1 MARRLEIILGPT
13 AVGKTG
19 FAIRRALE
27 VGSPV
32 ISCDSRQ
39 IFKELKIGTAAPSD
53 EELSAVQHYFIRSI
67 PITRNYTAG
76 IYEAEALEL
85 VNRLFS
91 EGHETLVMCGGS
103 MLYIDAFCYGLDDF
117 PEVPLQ
123 LRRHLMDCLQ
133 SEGVEVLA
141 QQLKELDPVSYEE
154 LDLSNGQ
161 RVIRAL
167 EVSMYTGQPFSS
179 FKTRRF
185 KERDFEIV
193 KVGLERPR
201 EELYE
206 RINARVEKMVED
218 GLEAEARSMLP
229 YRDLPALQTVGYREF
244 FEYFDGKHDLE
255 TTIRHI
261 QADTRHYAKRQLTW
275 WRRDGDIRWIPADS
289 SLRSE

>member
-1 MARRLEIILGPT
+1 MPRRLEIILGPT

-19 FAIRRALE
+19 YAIRRALE

-39 IFKELKIGTAAPSD
+39 IFQELKIGTAAPSD
-53 EELSAVQHYFIRSI
+53 EEMAAVQHYFIRSI

-76 IYEAEALEL
+76 IYEVEAMEL

-103 MLYIDAFCYGLDDF
+103 MMYIDAFCYGLDDF
-117 PEVPLQ
+117 PEVPVQ
-123 LRRHLMDCLQ
+123 LREHLMECLRD
-133 SEGVEVLA
+133 EGVEVLA
-141 QQLKELDPVSYEE
+141 NQLKELDPVSYEE

-167 EVSMYTGQPFSS
+167 EVSLYTGKPFSS
-179 FKTRRF
+179 YKTRTF
-185 KERDFEIV
+185 KERDFEMV

-206 RINARVEKMVED
+206 RINARVEQMMAD

-229 YRDLPALQTVGYREF
+229 YRDLPALQTVGYREM
-244 FEYFDGKHDLE
+244 FEYFDGKYDLE
-255 TTIRHI
+255 TTVQHI
-261 QADTRHYAKRQLTW
+261 QASTRHYAKRQLTW
-275 WRRDGDIRWIPADS
+275 WRRDSSILWQPA
-289 SLRSE
+289 

>member
-1 MARRLEIILGPT
+1 MPRRLEIILGPT

-19 FAIRRALE
+19 YAIRRALE

-39 IFKELKIGTAAPSD
+39 IFQELKIGTAAPSD
-53 EELSAVQHYFIRSI
+53 EEMAAVQHYFIRSI

-76 IYEAEALEL
+76 IYEVEAMEL

-103 MLYIDAFCYGLDDF
+103 MMYIDAFCYGLDDF
-117 PEVPLQ
+117 PEVPVQ
-123 LRRHLMDCLQ
+123 LREHLMECLRD
-133 SEGVEVLA
+133 EGVEVLA

-167 EVSMYTGQPFSS
+167 EVSLYTGKPFSS
-179 FKTRRF
+179 YKTRTF

-206 RINARVEKMVED
+206 RINARVEQMMAD

-244 FEYFDGKHDLE
+244 FDYFDGNADLD
-255 TTIRHI
+255 TTIRRI

-275 WRRDGDIRWIPADS
+275 WRRDPAIRWISA
-289 SLRSE
+289 E

>member
-1 MARRLEIILGPT
+1 MPRRLEIILGPT

-19 FAIRRALE
+19 YAIRRALE

-39 IFKELKIGTAAPSD
+39 IFQELKIGTAAPSD
-53 EELSAVQHYFIRSI
+53 EEMAAVQHYFIRSI

-76 IYEAEALEL
+76 IYEVEAMDL
-85 VNRLFS
+85 VNRLFA

-103 MLYIDAFCYGLDDF
+103 MMYIDAFCYGLDDF
-117 PEVPLQ
+117 PEVPIQ
-123 LRRHLMDCLQ
+123 LREHLMECLRD
-133 SEGVEVLA
+133 EGVEVLA
-141 QQLKELDPVSYEE
+141 NQLKELDPVSYEE

-167 EVSMYTGQPFSS
+167 EVSLYTGKPFSS
-179 FKTRRF
+179 SKTRTF

-206 RINARVEKMVED
+206 RINARVEQMMAD

-229 YRDLPALQTVGYREF
+229 YRDLPALQTVGYREM
-244 FEYFDGKHDLE
+244 FEYFDGKYELE
-255 TTIRHI
+255 TTVQHI
-261 QADTRHYAKRQLTW
+261 QASTRHYAKRQLTW
-275 WRRDGDIRWIPADS
+275 WRRDSSILWQPA
-289 SLRSE
+289 

>member
-1 MARRLEIILGPT
+1 MPRRLEIILGPT

-19 FAIRRALE
+19 YAIRRALE

-39 IFKELKIGTAAPSD
+39 IFQELKIGTAAPSD
-53 EELSAVQHYFIRSI
+53 EEMAAVKHYFIRSI

-76 IYEAEALEL
+76 IYEVEAMDL
-85 VNRLFS
+85 VNRLFA
-91 EGHETLVMCGGS
+91 EGHETLIMCGGS
-103 MLYIDAFCYGLDDF
+103 MMYIDAFCYGLDDF
-117 PEVPLQ
+117 PEVPVQ
-123 LRRHLMDCLQ
+123 LREHLMECLRD
-133 SEGVEVLA
+133 EGVEVLA

-167 EVSMYTGQPFSS
+167 EVSLYTGKPFSS
-179 FKTRRF
+179 YKTRTF

-193 KVGLERPR
+193 KVGLKRPR

-206 RINARVEKMVED
+206 RINARVEQMMAD

-229 YRDLPALQTVGYREF
+229 YRDLPALQTVGYREM
-244 FEYFDGKHDLE
+244 FEYFDGKYDLE
-255 TTIRHI
+255 TTVQHI
-261 QADTRHYAKRQLTW
+261 QASTRHYAKRQLTW
-275 WRRDGDIRWIPADS
+275 WRRDASILWQPA
-289 SLRSE
+289 

>member
-1 MARRLEIILGPT
+1 M
-13 AVGKTG
+13 VMY
-19 FAIRRALE
+19 
-27 VGSPV
+27 V
-32 ISCDSRQ
+32 IS
-39 IFKELKIGTAAPSD
+39 LTHNW
-53 EELSAVQHYFIRSI
+53 LV
-67 PITRNYTAG
+67 
-76 IYEAEALEL
+76 YEVEALEL
-85 VNRLFS
+85 VNRLFA

-123 LRRHLMDCLQ
+123 LRRHLMDCLR

-141 QQLKELDPVSYEE
+141 QQLKELDPLSYEE

-193 KVGLERPR
+193 KIGLERPR
-201 EELYE
+201 EQLYE
-206 RINARVEKMVED
+206 RINARVLQMMED
-218 GLEAEARSMLP
+218 GLEAEARAMLP
-229 YRDLPALQTVGYREF
+229 YRDLPALQTVGYKEL
-244 FEYFDGKHDLE
+244 FEYFDGQCTLDQAV
-255 TTIRHI
+255 RHI

-275 WRRDGDIRWIPADS
+275 
-289 SLRSE
+289 

>member
-1 MARRLEIILGPT
+1 MPRRLEIILGPT

-19 FAIRRALE
+19 YAIRRALE

-39 IFKELKIGTAAPSD
+39 IFQELRIGTAAPSD
-53 EELSAVQHYFIRSI
+53 EEMAAVQHYFIRSI

-76 IYEAEALEL
+76 IYEVEAMDL
-85 VNRLFS
+85 VNRLFA

-103 MLYIDAFCYGLDDF
+103 MMYIDAFCYGLDDF
-117 PEVPLQ
+117 PEVPIQ
-123 LRRHLMDCLQ
+123 LREHLMECLRD
-133 SEGVEVLA
+133 EGVEVLA
-141 QQLKELDPVSYEE
+141 NQLKELDPVSYEE

-167 EVSMYTGQPFSS
+167 EVSLYTGKPFSS
-179 FKTRRF
+179 YKTRTF

-206 RINARVEKMVED
+206 RINARVEQMMAD

-229 YRDLPALQTVGYREF
+229 YRDLPALQTVGYREM
-244 FEYFDGKHDLE
+244 FEYFDGKYDLE
-255 TTIRHI
+255 TTVQHI
-261 QADTRHYAKRQLTW
+261 QASTRHYAKRQLTW
-275 WRRDGDIRWIPADS
+275 WRRDSSILWQPA
-289 SLRSE
+289 

>member
-1 MARRLEIILGPT
+1 MPKTLEIILGPT

-19 FAIRRALE
+19 YAIARALE

-39 IFKELKIGTAAPSD
+39 IYQGLTIGTAAPSK
-53 EELSAVQHYFIRSI
+53 EELAAVQHYFIGTV

-76 IYEAEALEL
+76 IYEVEALEL
-85 VNRLFS
+85 VNRLFA
-91 EGHETLVMCGGS
+91 EGHEHLVMCGGS

-154 LDLSNGQ
+154 LDMNNGQ
-161 RVIRAL
+161 RVVRAL

-179 FKTRRF
+179 FKTRSF
-185 KERDFEIV
+185 KQRDFTIV
-193 KVGLERPR
+193 KTGLERPR
-201 EELYE
+201 EQLYE
-206 RINARVEKMVED
+206 RINGKPAPCCRTGIYPPCKPWAIANSSSTSTASTTWKPPSGTSRPAHVITPSASSP
-218 GLEAEARSMLP
+218 GGAGTAISAGWT
-229 YRDLPALQTVGYREF
+229 YRKNKAFVL
-244 FEYFDGKHDLE
+244 
-255 TTIRHI
+255 
-261 QADTRHYAKRQLTW
+261 
-275 WRRDGDIRWIPADS
+275 
-289 SLRSE
+289 

>member
-1 MARRLEIILGPT
+1 MSRRLEIILGPT

-19 FAIRRALE
+19 YAIRRALE

-39 IFKELKIGTAAPSD
+39 IYKELKIGTAAPSQ
-53 EELSAVQHYFIRSI
+53 EELAAVKHYFIRCVPLS
-67 PITRNYTAG
+67 RSYTAG

-91 EGHETLVMCGGS
+91 EGHQTLVMCGGS
-103 MLYIDAFCYGLDDF
+103 MLYIDAFCHGLDDF

-123 LRRHLMDCLQ
+123 LRHHLMDCLQ

-179 FKTRRF
+179 FKTRSF
-185 KERDFEIV
+185 KKRDFEIV

-201 EELYE
+201 EQLYE
-206 RINARVEKMVED
+206 RINARVLKMMED
-218 GLEAEARSMLP
+218 GLEAEVRSLLP
-229 YRDLPALQTVGYREF
+229 YRELPALQTVGYRELF
-244 FEYFDGKHDLE
+244 PYFDGACSLE
-255 TTIRHI
+255 RAVSLI
-261 QADTRHYAKRQLTW
+261 QANTRHYAKRQLTW
-275 WRRDGDIRWIPADS
+275 WRRDPDIRWIPATD
-289 SLRSE
+289 